1 MKKTLLALSVIAA
14 SAAQATPFTG
24 NDAKSNAMGN
34 TGVASAASFSMGQF
48 NPALL
53 AAHADQTRFSLLLPS
68 AKIAIDDSYGFLKT
82 SEVVQNFEDTDA
94 NEVQLQVEGGTR
106 DDGTTV
112 ISLQAAVQATVDAS
126 QQFENASTSQELQDA
141 AVALSSSNT
150 TLNNKI
156 ISIRTELQ
164 NLEVAINDTNDSL
177 SELEDKPL
185 TIMGELGMAMALPRQ
200 GISWAFHLSDSATL
214 GLKATVGDSDL
225 NTISAA
231 VSDTVAYTGETQDI
245 TSLSAEVS
253 NNASAVAA
261 FDDPDYSSQAY
272 VDAINALAFSTAQ
285 LQAETTGASA
295 DYEVYSTGGGS
306 TTQTTNF
313 DGSNVDNFTSANGF
327 YQNGEF
333 NANATA
339 VQSFGDDSSITVV
352 GANIVE
358 FGISAARN
366 FEYMGETFSLG
377 ITPKLQSLTIFE
389 DTITFSNAEEEI
401 GDDPQAYFSSNTES
415 YVTGNV
421 DLGAAMTWDEVL
433 RGDVTAGLV
442 IKDLIPQT
450 FESASGSELEIGPKM
465 RIGGAHVTRW
475 TTLAA
480 DLDITENQPLKYG
493 APTRYLGLGAEFNAY
508 NWFKLRAGYRNNLS
522 LEDSHVISTG
532 FGLTPWGVGLDVS
545 TWFKPKSFDNWEE
558 VIQDAGVVAQFSME
572 F

>member
-1 MKKTLLALSVIAA
+1 MKKTLLTLSVIAA

-68 AKIAIDDSYGFLKT
+68 AKIAIDDSYGFLQT
-82 SEVVQNFEDTDA
+82 SEVVQNFENTDA
-94 NEVQLQVEGGTR
+94 NEVRLQVEGGTR

-112 ISLQAAVQATVDAS
+112 ISLDAAVQATIQAAND
-126 QQFENASTSQELQDA
+126 FENASTSQEFQDA
-141 AVALSSSNT
+141 AQALSESNA
-150 TLNNKI
+150 TLDNKI

-185 TIMGELGMAMALPRQ
+185 SIMAHLGAAMALPRD
-200 GISWAFHLSDSATL
+200 GISLAFHLSNDTTL
-214 GLKATVGDSDL
+214 GLKARVGDNDL
-225 NTISAA
+225 NTISLA
-231 VSDTVAYTGETQDI
+231 VSDTVNYTGEAQQVTG
-245 TSLSAEVS
+245 LSADVAQKAELVAEAES
-253 NNASAVAA
+253 QYGFGSTEYENAMDDFIIASAE
-261 FDDPDYSSQAY
+261 
-272 VDAINALAFSTAQ
+272 LE
-285 LQAETTGASA
+285 AETTGA
-295 DYEVYSTGGGS
+295 DTNYTLTDNSTG
-306 TTQTTNF
+306 TETY
-313 DGSNVDNFTSANGF
+313 DGNNVATYTSANGF

-333 NANATA
+333 NAEATA
-339 VQSFGDDSSITVV
+339 VQSFGDDSSITIV

-358 FGISAARN
+358 FGVSAARN
-366 FEYMGETFSLG
+366 FEYMGETISLG

-421 DLGAAMTWDEVL
+421 DLGAAMNWSEVL
-433 RGDVTAGLV
+433 RGDVTAGVV

-465 RIGGAHVTRW
+465 RIGGAHVARW
-475 TTLAA
+475 TTLAV

>member
-1 MKKTLLALSVIAA
+1 MKKTLLTLSVIAA

-34 TGVASAASFSMGQF
+34 TGVASAASFSMGQL

-68 AKIAIDDSYGFLKT
+68 AKIAIDDSYGFLQT

-112 ISLQAAVQATVDAS
+112 ISLEAAVQATIDAS
-126 QQFENASTSQELQDA
+126 EQFENATTSEELQAAAQALSDSNATLDNKIFSIRAELQD
-141 AVALSSSNT
+141 
-150 TLNNKI
+150 
-156 ISIRTELQ
+156 
-164 NLEVAINDTNDSL
+164 LEIAINETNDSL

-185 TIMGELGMAMALPRQ
+185 SIRAHLGAAMALPRND
-200 GISWAFHLSDSATL
+200 ISFAFHLTNDTTL
-214 GLKATVGDSDL
+214 GLKATVGDDDL
-225 NTISAA
+225 NTISLA
-231 VSDTVAYTGETQDI
+231 VSDTVAYTGEAQDI

-253 NNASAVAA
+253 EKADAA
-261 FDDPDYSSQAY
+261 A
-272 VDAINALAFSTAQ
+272 DAEAEFGIGSPQYEDALDELIIATAA
-285 LQAETTGASA
+285 LDAETSGSDTNYTLSDGTTTGTET
-295 DYEVYSTGGGS
+295 Y
-306 TTQTTNF
+306 
-313 DGSNVDNFTSANGF
+313 DGNNVATYTSANGF

-333 NANATA
+333 NAEATA
-339 VQSFGDDSSITVV
+339 VQSFGDDSSITIV

-366 FEYMGETFSLG
+366 FEYMGETFALG

>member
-1 MKKTLLALSVIAA
+1 MRKTLLALSVIAA

-34 TGVASAASFSMGQF
+34 TGVASAASFSMGQL

-68 AKIAIDDSYGFLKT
+68 AKIAIDDSYGFLQT
-82 SEVVQNFEDTDA
+82 SEVVQNFDNTDT

-112 ISLQAAVQATVDAS
+112 ISLEAAVQATIDAS
-126 QQFENASTSQELQDA
+126 QQFEDASTSEELQA
-141 AVALSSSNT
+141 AAEALADSNT
-150 TLNNKI
+150 TLDNKI

-164 NLEVAINDTNDSL
+164 NLEIAINDTNDSL

-185 TIMGELGMAMALPRQ
+185 SIMAHLGAAMALPRSD
-200 GISWAFHLSDSATL
+200 ISFAFHFTNDTTL
-214 GLKATVGDSDL
+214 GLKATVGDDDL
-225 NTISAA
+225 NTISLA
-231 VSDTVAYTGETQDI
+231 VSDTVAYTGEAQDI
-245 TSLSAEVS
+245 TSLSADVSEKAEVV
-253 NNASAVAA
+253 AS
-261 FDDPDYSSQAY
+261 FDDSEIGTAPY
-272 VDAINALAFSTAQ
+272 NAALDELIIATAA
-285 LQAETTGASA
+285 LEAETSGANA
-295 DYEVYSTGGGS
+295 NYTLTDNSTG
-306 TTQTTNF
+306 TETY
-313 DGSNVDNFTSANGF
+313 DGNNVATYTSANDF

-333 NANATA
+333 NAEATA
-339 VQSFGDDSSITVV
+339 VQSFGDDSSITIV

-358 FGISAARN
+358 FGVSAARN

-377 ITPKLQSLTIFE
+377 VTPKLQSLTIFE
-389 DTITFSNAEEEI
+389 DTITFSNAEDEI
-401 GDDPQAYFSSNTES
+401 GDDPEAYFSSNTES

-433 RGDVTAGLV
+433 RGDITAGVV

-450 FESASGSELEIGPKM
+450 FESASGSKLEIGPKM

-522 LEDSHVISTG
+522 VDDSHVISTG

-545 TWFKPKSFDNWEE
+545 TWFKPKSFDDWEE

>member
-1 MKKTLLALSVIAA
+1 MRKTLLALSVIAA

-68 AKIAIDDSYGFLKT
+68 AKIAIDDSYGFLQT

-106 DDGTTV
+106 DDGSTV

-126 QQFENASTSQELQDA
+126 KQFEEADTSEELQIA
-141 AVALSSSNT
+141 AEALADSNT
-150 TLNNKI
+150 TLDNKI

-164 NLEVAINDTNDSL
+164 NLEIAINDTNDSL

-185 TIMGELGMAMALPRQ
+185 SIMAHLGAAMALPRSD
-200 GISWAFHLSDSATL
+200 ISFAFHLTNDTTL
-214 GLKATVGDSDL
+214 GLKATVGDDDL
-225 NTISAA
+225 NTISLA

-245 TSLSAEVS
+245 TSLSAEVAA
-253 NNASAVAA
+253 NAEAVAA
-261 FDDPDYSSQAY
+261 FENPEPTNQAY
-272 VDAINALAFSTAQ
+272 VDAVNALALSTAK
-285 LQAETTGASA
+285 LQAETTGQTAE
-295 DYEVYSTGGGS
+295 YEEYSTDGTS
-306 TTQTTNF
+306 TTQQWTF

-339 VQSFGDDSSITVV
+339 VQSFGDDSSITIV

-358 FGISAARN
+358 FGVSAAKN
-366 FEYMGETFSLG
+366 FDYMGETFSLG
-377 ITPKLQSLTIFE
+377 VTPKLQSLTIFE
-389 DTITFSNAEEEI
+389 DTITFSNAEDEI

-433 RGDVTAGLV
+433 RGDITAGVV

-522 LEDSHVISTG
+522 VDDSHVISTG

-545 TWFKPKSFDNWEE
+545 TWFKPKSFDDWEE